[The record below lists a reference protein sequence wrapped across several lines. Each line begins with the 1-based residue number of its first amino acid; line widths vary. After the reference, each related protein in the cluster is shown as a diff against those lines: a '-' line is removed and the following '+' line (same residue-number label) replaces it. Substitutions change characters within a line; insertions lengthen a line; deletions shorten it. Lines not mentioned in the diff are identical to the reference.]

1 MTHEAAENAERY
13 APIHGVELDES
24 IHSFHMWVGC
34 ALKYAWRFPR
44 KGGINDLRKMLDC
57 MGRSYKTVG
66 DIPLVR
72 KSMGQ
77 LALFKLFEKLV
88 GSLSEVVPP
97 CNNAKHLVTNCQTP
111 AGFSAGLHA
120 AVLINILTFAC
131 AHMSATTRHPGDSID
146 MDDLRAMK
154 RTIREI
160 DSIIEELE
168 KRDAEPVF
176 LDIRGQSR
184 RVQTLDDVW
193 LADHAHLL

>member
-57 MGRSYKTVG
+57 MGRSYNTVG

-77 LALFKLFEKLV
+77 LGLFKLFEKLI
-88 GSLSEVVPP
+88 GSLSEAVPP
-97 CNNAKHLVTNCQTP
+97 CNNAKQLTINCETP

-160 DSIIEELE
+160 DSIIKELE

>member
-77 LALFKLFEKLV
+77 LGLFKLFEKLI
-88 GSLSEVVPP
+88 GSLSEAVPP
-97 CNNAKHLVTNCQTP
+97 CNNAKHLAINCETP

-160 DSIIEELE
+160 DSIIKELE

>member
-44 KGGINDLRKMLDC
+44 KGGINDLRKMRDC

-77 LALFKLFEKLV
+77 LKLFKQFEALV
-88 GSLSEVVPP
+88 GSLSEAVPP
-97 CNNAKHLVTNCQTP
+97 CNSAKQLVTNCETP

-131 AHMSATTRHPGDSID
+131 AHMAATTRHPGDSID
-146 MDDLRAMK
+146 MGDLRAMK

-160 DSIIEELE
+160 DSIIKELE

-193 LADHAHLL
+193 LKDHTHLL

>member
-77 LALFKLFEKLV
+77 LKLFKQFEALV
-88 GSLSEVVPP
+88 GSLSEAIPP
-97 CNNAKHLVTNCQTP
+97 CNNANQLVTNCETP

-120 AVLINILTFAC
+120 AVLVNLLDFSC
-131 AHMSATTRHPGDSID
+131 AHMAATTRHPGDSID
-146 MDDLRAMK
+146 IGVLRVMK
-154 RTIREI
+154 RTVQEI
-160 DSIIEELE
+160 DSIIKELE
-168 KRDAEPVF
+168 KRDSEPVF

-193 LADHAHLL
+193 LAEHAHLL

>member
-1 MTHEAAENAERY
+1 MTHETAENAERY

-44 KGGINDLRKMLDC
+44 KGGTNDLRKMLDC

-77 LALFKLFEKLV
+77 LKLFKQFESLIS
-88 GSLSEVVPP
+88 SLSEAIPP
-97 CNNAKHLVTNCQTP
+97 CNNAKQLVTNCETP

-146 MDDLRAMK
+146 IDDLQAMK
-154 RTIREI
+154 RAIREI
-160 DSIIEELE
+160 DSIIKELE

-176 LDIRGQSR
+176 LDLRGQSR
-184 RVQTLDDVW
+184 WHRPIDEV
-193 LADHAHLL
+193 LADKGFLT